1 MAERTLMTGNE
12 AVALAAY
19 HAGVV
24 FASAYPGTPSTEI
37 LESFSRFDGVYAEWA
52 PNEKVALEAAIGA
65 CLGGVRAL
73 AAMKHVGLNVAAD
86 PWFTAPYIGVSRGLV
101 VISADDPEMH
111 SSQNEQDNRYYAKA
125 AKVPML
131 EPADSQESYDLTRE
145 AFLIS
150 ERFDTP
156 VLLRMTTRVCHSR
169 GLVEAREPEKPEPIP
184 YEKNAAKRV
193 MIPGHAR
200 LRHPVMVER
209 LAEMEEF
216 SNDFTYQRAE
226 RGVGDSVVVTS
237 GVAYQYVKEAYSGV
251 SILKLAMT
259 NPLPREL
266 ISGFCEQFKDIY
278 VVEELE
284 PFLEE
289 GIAALGLWPRGKQS
303 VPRVGELNVD
313 NVRAAFP
320 ELAKEHSA
328 LSHITRPDGLP
339 ARPPI
344 LCAGC
349 PHRGIMY
356 ALARQK
362 AIIAGDIGCYTLSV
376 LPPLEA
382 HDCQVCMGA
391 SITMGHGLEKALEL
405 AAGESEEEGAS
416 SHRVVSVLGDSTFFH
431 SGVTGLMEMAYNRG
445 RYTVVIL
452 DNRTTAMTGFQDH
465 PGTGVTLQKD
475 PTTSVDIEMLVR
487 SLGIENVRVVDPWD
501 IEECR
506 RVLSEEMNR
515 DAPSVVIST
524 RSCVLRDKT
533 SWRAAYAVEQ
543 EACNDCGL
551 CMGLACPA
559 LVKRGEEITIL
570 TDACVGCGMCAQVCR
585 RDAIKQG

>member
-1 MAERTLMTGNE
+1 MAERSLMTGNE
-12 AVALAAY
+12 GVALGAL
-19 HAGVV
+19 HAGAV

-37 LESFSRFDGVYAEWA
+37 LEFFSRFEGVYAEWA

-65 CLGGVRAL
+65 CIGGVRSL

-125 AKVPML
+125 AKAPML
-131 EPADSQESYDLTRE
+131 EPSDSQEAYDLTRE
-145 AFLIS
+145 AFAMS

-169 GLVEAREPEKPEPIP
+169 GLVEAREPESPAPVP
-184 YEKNAAKRV
+184 YEKDAVKRV

-209 LAEMEEF
+209 LAAMEEF
-216 SNDFTYQRAE
+216 SNKFAYQRAE
-226 RGVGDSVVVTS
+226 RGAGDAVVVTS
-237 GVAYQYVKEAYSGV
+237 GIAYQYVKEAFPGV
-251 SILKLAMT
+251 NILKLSMT
-259 NPLPREL
+259 NPLPRRL
-266 ISGFCEQFKDIY
+266 ISEFCEQFEDIY

-289 GIAALGLWPRGKQS
+289 GVAALGLFPRGKVS

-313 NVRAAFP
+313 NVRDSFP
-320 ELAKEHSA
+320 ELARGRPAREHMP
-328 LSHITRPDGLP
+328 RVEGLP

-356 ALARQK
+356 ALAREK

-405 AAGESEEEGAS
+405 AAGAGEEEGAS

-465 PGTGVTLQKD
+465 PGTGTTLQKD
-475 PTTSVDIEMLVR
+475 PTASVDIEMLAR
-487 SLGIENVRVVDPWD
+487 SLGIESVRVVDPWD

-515 DAPSVVIST
+515 DAPSVVISS
-524 RSCVLRDKT
+524 RACVLRDRT
-533 SWRAAYAVEQ
+533 VERVAYVVLH

-551 CMGLACPA
+551 CMRIACPA
-559 LVKRGEEITIL
+559 LVKRGDEITIL
-570 TDACVGCGMCAQVCR
+570 ADSCTGCGICAQVCR
-585 RDAIKQG
+585 REAIQQR